1 MGIPGVETPEQIA
14 TKRVRVAGYARPKD
28 DAGPIDKPESQIKRA
43 KGGSVP
49 GLASEGRPDRRARGG
64 STTKGAKT
72 VNVIINTGKGDPAQA
87 APQPPMPPMPPPHPP
102 MPAGPP
108 PGAGPGM
115 PPGGMPPGA
124 RPPIPPGAGM
134 PPGMPPGGPPGMP
147 PPMMHADGGGVVSV
161 RGHMRRKAGGSV

>member
-14 TKRVRVAGYARPKD
+14 TKRVRVAGYTRPKD

-87 APQPPMPPMPPPHPP
+87 APPPGPMMPPPHPP

-115 PPGGMPPGA
+115 PPGGMPLGA